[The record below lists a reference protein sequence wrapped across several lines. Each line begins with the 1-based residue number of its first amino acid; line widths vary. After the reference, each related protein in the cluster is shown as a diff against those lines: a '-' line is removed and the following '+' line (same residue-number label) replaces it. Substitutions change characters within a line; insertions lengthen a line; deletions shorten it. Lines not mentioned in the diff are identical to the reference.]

1 MQAVQQQAEAD
12 AERIHKESVVE
23 QMKKLSELIPEWND
37 AEKQPVLSRNIR
49 EYALNEGY
57 EQGEIDGL
65 IDARSVNVLLKAM
78 RYDELQ
84 KADVK
89 TKKVRNR
96 PKMAKPGARRA
107 KSDAAK
113 RRKAELSKK
122 LKRSGGVKDAAKLLE
137 DLI

>member
-1 MQAVQQQAEAD
+1 LA
-12 AERIHKESVVE
+12 
-23 QMKKLSELIPEWND
+23 
-37 AEKQPVLSRNIR
+37 
-49 EYALNEGY
+49 EGY
-57 EQGEIDGL
+57 QKEEVDSL

-78 RYDELQ
+78 RYDALQ

-96 PKMAKPGARRA
+96 PKMVKPGTKRA

-113 RRKAELSKK
+113 RRKAELSKT
-122 LKRSGGVKDAAKLLE
+122 LQDSGSYKDAAKLIE